1 MSQFD
6 DIDIFAGPERDMM
19 GVPITGSSRDRQLD
33 ALEGMARQRYIDP
46 VENRAKDMV
55 KMQVAEALSNVPGIK
70 GEAIS
75 SIIAL
80 ADSQNPDDKLMFNQI
95 VSRLDLPVDVRR
107 MGDDYAVSKR
117 FEDVLGDNS
126 SVGVSAYLPDEGDD
140 QYSLSAEKRFPNF
153 LGGEARVGG
162 NISTGGDPE
171 IRASFMRRFAGGGD
185 VDIFD
190 DPNRDPYYEELGLSF
205 DNERGQYFE
214 VIEHPEYGFMRSYV
228 SPRDQA
234 STPELSGARTLND
247 QLVRGQASR
256 DRATNDFES
265 MITAQAKILAD
276 SYSYKDLQDRRYELE
291 RKRARQSGI
300 SLEPTPMSEEELAVR
315 EAAQISMRNKFA
327 DSKGGGGVGDLE
339 MESFKSYANGGD
351 VDIFEDQD
359 IPADMYRRDG
369 SIKSAEG
376 YLGPVTNKN
385 DGKTM
390 TELSIGVQIDG
401 REVEIPAMVPT
412 LNDAEIEMLRN
423 IRVGIDPIPR
433 SIQQKAVE
441 HARPFLEAGE
451 SPFFK
456 GYANGG
462 DVDLYDADIF
472 ESPLDRLTQPV
483 RGDLGPMQQ
492 IVAEEEGLRGKA
504 KRLLAGAMGDD
515 RQAYRRAG
523 KLLGAADL
531 TPVLGDVAAVADVSD
546 AYRAGDPV
554 GLGLA
559 ALGFIP
565 GIGGTL
571 SKAGKGLRGAPS
583 ISSEG
588 IPQPPKISKKEAVPL
603 LKQQFIEEQP
613 PTGSFDEAT
622 GKPVTEK
629 LNRDRANAYERS
641 IVKGPPAVFRRE
653 LFRLGSKV
661 ERQPL
666 AERKIINPEVLK
678 DYVGVPVV
686 GDMSARIK
694 NPTSQPYPEDAG
706 ILSVRGVPLSR
717 RVIPEGGFQFT
728 TDSEGAE
735 KGWSSMEG
743 IATKKQGNII
753 LAAEQTGKDPIGIFS
768 AMGAESMDFTS
779 PTLEMMIAQIPAI
792 RIPKADLSAFDKVI
806 REGTK
811 TVKPR
816 PQWVGLDS
824 PDVFNQILGEGGFD
838 RGGAGALRIDLLAEM
853 KKDRWKKLGFPIY
866 DDAYETMKAQEFDEA
881 VKNSTGLS
889 MYRADPNRGV
899 FDEPYHKSYNKTFP
913 AMKDQEYLG
922 GLIEGTPPE
931 IMFPDTF
938 KDLSQRINRAGE
950 PFTYGQQT
958 GSLVMNPKLYE
969 EYDDEKIQGIIDYL
983 NEYAGTDYAEGG
995 AVNVD
1000 DIDIFG
1006 ER

>member
-1 MSQFD
+1 MDKEEVDTDKINMARGGAVNLD
-6 DIDIFAGPERDMM
+6 DI
-19 GVPITGSSRDRQLD
+19 
-33 ALEGMARQRYIDP
+33 
-46 VENRAKDMV
+46 
-55 KMQVAEALSNVPGIK
+55 
-70 GEAIS
+70 
-75 SIIAL
+75 
-80 ADSQNPDDKLMFNQI
+80 
-95 VSRLDLPVDVRR
+95 
-107 MGDDYAVSKR
+107 
-117 FEDVLGDNS
+117 
-126 SVGVSAYLPDEGDD
+126 
-140 QYSLSAEKRFPNF
+140 
-153 LGGEARVGG
+153 
-162 NISTGGDPE
+162 
-171 IRASFMRRFAGGGD
+171 
-185 VDIFD
+185 
-190 DPNRDPYYEELGLSF
+190 
-205 DNERGQYFE
+205 
-214 VIEHPEYGFMRSYV
+214 
-228 SPRDQA
+228 
-234 STPELSGARTLND
+234 
-247 QLVRGQASR
+247 
-256 DRATNDFES
+256 
-265 MITAQAKILAD
+265 
-276 SYSYKDLQDRRYELE
+276 
-291 RKRARQSGI
+291 
-300 SLEPTPMSEEELAVR
+300 
-315 EAAQISMRNKFA
+315 
-327 DSKGGGGVGDLE
+327 
-339 MESFKSYANGGD
+339 
-351 VDIFEDQD
+351 
-359 IPADMYRRDG
+359 
-369 SIKSAEG
+369 
-376 YLGPVTNKN
+376 
-385 DGKTM
+385 
-390 TELSIGVQIDG
+390 
-401 REVEIPAMVPT
+401 
-412 LNDAEIEMLRN
+412 
-423 IRVGIDPIPR
+423 
-433 SIQQKAVE
+433 
-441 HARPFLEAGE
+441 
-451 SPFFK
+451 
-456 GYANGG
+456 
-462 DVDLYDADIF
+462 DIF

-559 ALGFIP
+559 ALGFKP

-571 SKAGKGLRGAPS
+571 SKVGKGLRGAPS

-613 PTGSFDEAT
+613 PIGSFDEAT

-728 TDSEGAE
+728 ADSEGAE

-753 LAAEQTGKDPIGIFS
+753 LAAEKTGKDPIGIFS

-792 RIPKADLSAFDKVI
+792 RIPKADLAAFDKVI

-922 GLIEGTPPE
+922 GLVQGVPPE

>member
-171 IRASFMRRFAGGGD
+171 IRASFMRRFA
-185 VDIFD
+185 
-190 DPNRDPYYEELGLSF
+190 
-205 DNERGQYFE
+205 
-214 VIEHPEYGFMRSYV
+214 
-228 SPRDQA
+228 
-234 STPELSGARTLND
+234 
-247 QLVRGQASR
+247 
-256 DRATNDFES
+256 
-265 MITAQAKILAD
+265 
-276 SYSYKDLQDRRYELE
+276 
-291 RKRARQSGI
+291 
-300 SLEPTPMSEEELAVR
+300 
-315 EAAQISMRNKFA
+315 
-327 DSKGGGGVGDLE
+327 
-339 MESFKSYANGGD
+339 NGGD

-412 LNDAEIEMLRN
+412 LSESEVEMLRN

>member
-1 MSQFD
+1 MAQFD

-55 KMQVAEALSNVPGIK
+55 KMQVAEALSSVPGVDGGTI
-70 GEAIS
+70 G

-171 IRASFMRRFAGGGD
+171 IRASFMRRFANGGD

-214 VIEHPEYGFMRSYV
+214 VIEHPEHGFMRSYV
-228 SPRDQA
+228 SPRDQ
-234 STPELSGARTLND
+234 SPVPELSDARIDSDMQGLAALDPRGHKRKAELFSRLSTGAVSD
-247 QLVRGQASR
+247 QE
-256 DRATNDFES
+256 FE
-265 MITAQAKILAD
+265 
-276 SYSYKDLQDRRYELE
+276 
-291 RKRARQSGI
+291 
-300 SLEPTPMSEEELAVR
+300 
-315 EAAQISMRNKFA
+315 NFA
-327 DSKGGGGVGDLE
+327 
-339 MESFKSYANGGD
+339 
-351 VDIFEDQD
+351 
-359 IPADMYRRDG
+359 PDMYRRDG
-369 SIKSAEG
+369 SIKSDQG

-412 LNDAEIEMLRN
+412 LSESEIEMLRN

-462 DVDLYDADIF
+462 DVDLYDVDIF

-613 PTGSFDEAT
+613 PIGSFDEAT

-728 TDSEGAE
+728 ADSEGAE

-753 LAAEQTGKDPIGIFS
+753 LAAEKTGKDPIGIFS

-792 RIPKADLSAFDKVI
+792 RIPKADLAAFDKVI

-899 FDEPYHKSYNKTFP
+899 FDEPYHKSYNKAFP

-922 GLIEGTPPE
+922 GLVQGVPPE

-938 KDLSQRINRAGE
+938 KDLSQQMTNPKSGGKPR
-950 PFTYGQQT
+950 PFKYSEKT

>member
-185 VDIFD
+185 VNIFD
-190 DPNRDPYYEELGLSF
+190 E
-205 DNERGQYFE
+205 
-214 VIEHPEYGFMRSYV
+214 
-228 SPRDQA
+228 
-234 STPELSGARTLND
+234 
-247 QLVRGQASR
+247 
-256 DRATNDFES
+256 
-265 MITAQAKILAD
+265 
-276 SYSYKDLQDRRYELE
+276 
-291 RKRARQSGI
+291 
-300 SLEPTPMSEEELAVR
+300 
-315 EAAQISMRNKFA
+315 
-327 DSKGGGGVGDLE
+327 
-339 MESFKSYANGGD
+339 
-351 VDIFEDQD
+351 QD

-523 KLLGAADL
+523 KLLGAADR

-613 PTGSFDEAT
+613 PIGSFDEAT

-753 LAAEQTGKDPIGIFS
+753 LAAEQTGKDPIGIVS
-768 AMGAESMDFTS
+768 AMGSDSMDFTN
-779 PTLEMMIAQIPAI
+779 PTL
-792 RIPKADLSAFDKVI
+792 
-806 REGTK
+806 
-811 TVKPR
+811 
-816 PQWVGLDS
+816 
-824 PDVFNQILGEGGFD
+824 
-838 RGGAGALRIDLLAEM
+838 
-853 KKDRWKKLGFPIY
+853 
-866 DDAYETMKAQEFDEA
+866 
-881 VKNSTGLS
+881 
-889 MYRADPNRGV
+889 
-899 FDEPYHKSYNKTFP
+899 
-913 AMKDQEYLG
+913 
-922 GLIEGTPPE
+922 
-931 IMFPDTF
+931 
-938 KDLSQRINRAGE
+938 
-950 PFTYGQQT
+950 
-958 GSLVMNPKLYE
+958 
-969 EYDDEKIQGIIDYL
+969 
-983 NEYAGTDYAEGG
+983 
-995 AVNVD
+995 
-1000 DIDIFG
+1000 
-1006 ER
+1006 

>member
-6 DIDIFAGPERDMM
+6 DIDVFAGPERDMM
-19 GVPITGSSRDRQLD
+19 GVPITGSNRDRQLD
-33 ALEGMARQRYIDP
+33 ALEGMVRQRYIDP

-55 KMQVAEALSNVPGIK
+55 KMQVAEALSSVPGIK

-126 SVGVSAYLPDEGDD
+126 SVGVSAFLPDEGDN

-171 IRASFMRRFAGGGD
+171 IRASFMRRFAG
-185 VDIFD
+185 
-190 DPNRDPYYEELGLSF
+190 
-205 DNERGQYFE
+205 
-214 VIEHPEYGFMRSYV
+214 
-228 SPRDQA
+228 
-234 STPELSGARTLND
+234 
-247 QLVRGQASR
+247 
-256 DRATNDFES
+256 
-265 MITAQAKILAD
+265 
-276 SYSYKDLQDRRYELE
+276 
-291 RKRARQSGI
+291 
-300 SLEPTPMSEEELAVR
+300 
-315 EAAQISMRNKFA
+315 
-327 DSKGGGGVGDLE
+327 
-339 MESFKSYANGGD
+339 GGD

-412 LNDAEIEMLRN
+412 LSESEIEMLRN

-441 HARPFLEAGE
+441 HARPLLEAGE

-462 DVDLYDADIF
+462 DVDIF
-472 ESPLDRLTQPV
+472 ESPLDRLTQPI

-531 TPVLGDVAAVADVSD
+531 TPVLGDAAAVADVSD

-571 SKAGKGLRGAPS
+571 SKVGKGLRGAPS

-613 PTGSFDEAT
+613 PIGSFDEAT

-717 RVIPEGGFQFT
+717 RVVPEGGFQFT
-728 TDSEGAE
+728 ADSEGAE

-753 LAAEQTGKDPIGIFS
+753 LAAEKTGKDPIGIFS

-792 RIPKADLSAFDKVI
+792 RIPKADLAAFDKVI

-824 PDVFNQILGEGGFD
+824 PDVFDQILGEGGFD
-838 RGGAGALRIDLLAEM
+838 RGGAGALRIDILAEM
-853 KKDRWKKLGFPIY
+853 KKDKWKKLGFPIY
-866 DDAYETMKAQEFDEA
+866 DDAYQTMKAQEFDEA

-922 GLIEGTPPE
+922 GLVQGVPPE

>member
-1 MSQFD
+1 MAQFD

-33 ALEGMARQRYIDP
+33 ALEGMVRQRYIDP
-46 VENRAKDMV
+46 VEDRAKDMI
-55 KMQVAEALSNVPGIK
+55 KMQVAEALSSVPGIK

-126 SVGVSAYLPDEGDD
+126 SVGVSAFLPDEGDN

-185 VDIFD
+185 VDIF
-190 DPNRDPYYEELGLSF
+190 E
-205 DNERGQYFE
+205 Q
-214 VIEHPEYGFMRSYV
+214 
-228 SPRDQA
+228 
-234 STPELSGARTLND
+234 
-247 QLVRGQASR
+247 
-256 DRATNDFES
+256 
-265 MITAQAKILAD
+265 
-276 SYSYKDLQDRRYELE
+276 
-291 RKRARQSGI
+291 
-300 SLEPTPMSEEELAVR
+300 
-315 EAAQISMRNKFA
+315 
-327 DSKGGGGVGDLE
+327 
-339 MESFKSYANGGD
+339 
-351 VDIFEDQD
+351 QD

-412 LNDAEIEMLRN
+412 LSESEIEMLRN

-441 HARPFLEAGE
+441 HARPLLEAGE

-462 DVDLYDADIF
+462 DVDIF
-472 ESPLDRLTQPV
+472 ESPLDRLTQPI

-571 SKAGKGLRGAPS
+571 SKVGKGLRGAPS

-613 PTGSFDEAT
+613 PIGSFDEAT

-717 RVIPEGGFQFT
+717 RVVPEGGFQFT
-728 TDSEGAE
+728 ADSEGAE

-753 LAAEQTGKDPIGIFS
+753 LAAEKTGKDPIGIFS

-792 RIPKADLSAFDKVI
+792 RIPKADLAAFDKVI

-824 PDVFNQILGEGGFD
+824 PDVFDQILGEGGFD
-838 RGGAGALRIDLLAEM
+838 RGGAGALRIDILAEM
-853 KKDRWKKLGFPIY
+853 KKDKWKKLGFPIY
-866 DDAYETMKAQEFDEA
+866 DDAYQTMKAQEFDEA

-922 GLIEGTPPE
+922 GLVQGVPPE

>member
-171 IRASFMRRFAGGGD
+171 IRASFMRRF
-185 VDIFD
+185 
-190 DPNRDPYYEELGLSF
+190 
-205 DNERGQYFE
+205 
-214 VIEHPEYGFMRSYV
+214 
-228 SPRDQA
+228 
-234 STPELSGARTLND
+234 
-247 QLVRGQASR
+247 
-256 DRATNDFES
+256 
-265 MITAQAKILAD
+265 
-276 SYSYKDLQDRRYELE
+276 
-291 RKRARQSGI
+291 
-300 SLEPTPMSEEELAVR
+300 
-315 EAAQISMRNKFA
+315 
-327 DSKGGGGVGDLE
+327 
-339 MESFKSYANGGD
+339 ANGGD

-666 AERKIINPEVLK
+666 AERKIIHPEVLK

-899 FDEPYHKSYNKTFP
+899 FDEPYHKSYNKAFP

-922 GLIEGTPPE
+922 GLVQGVPPE

>member
-1 MSQFD
+1 MSQFN

-33 ALEGMARQRYIDP
+33 ALEGMARQRYVDP
-46 VENRAKDMV
+46 AENSAKNMF
-55 KMQVAEALSNVPGIK
+55 KMQVAEALSSVPGIK

-140 QYSLSAEKRFPNF
+140 EYSLSAEKRFPNF

-171 IRASFMRRFAGGGD
+171 IRASFMRRFA
-185 VDIFD
+185 
-190 DPNRDPYYEELGLSF
+190 
-205 DNERGQYFE
+205 
-214 VIEHPEYGFMRSYV
+214 
-228 SPRDQA
+228 
-234 STPELSGARTLND
+234 
-247 QLVRGQASR
+247 
-256 DRATNDFES
+256 
-265 MITAQAKILAD
+265 
-276 SYSYKDLQDRRYELE
+276 
-291 RKRARQSGI
+291 
-300 SLEPTPMSEEELAVR
+300 
-315 EAAQISMRNKFA
+315 
-327 DSKGGGGVGDLE
+327 
-339 MESFKSYANGGD
+339 
-351 VDIFEDQD
+351 
-359 IPADMYRRDG
+359 
-369 SIKSAEG
+369 
-376 YLGPVTNKN
+376 
-385 DGKTM
+385 
-390 TELSIGVQIDG
+390 
-401 REVEIPAMVPT
+401 
-412 LNDAEIEMLRN
+412 
-423 IRVGIDPIPR
+423 
-433 SIQQKAVE
+433 
-441 HARPFLEAGE
+441 
-451 SPFFK
+451 
-456 GYANGG
+456 NGG

-472 ESPLDRLTQPV
+472 ESPLDRLAQPV

-546 AYRAGDPV
+546 AYRAGDPF

-613 PTGSFDEAT
+613 PIGSFDEAT

-728 TDSEGAE
+728 ADSEGAE

-753 LAAEQTGKDPIGIFS
+753 LAAEKTGKDPIGIFS

-792 RIPKADLSAFDKVI
+792 RIPKADLAAFDKVI

-866 DDAYETMKAQEFDEA
+866 DDAYQTMKAQEFDEA

-899 FDEPYHKSYNKTFP
+899 FDEPYHKSYNKAFP

-922 GLIEGTPPE
+922 GLVQGVPPE

-938 KDLSQRINRAGE
+938 KDLSQQITNPKGGGKPR
-950 PFTYGQQT
+950 PFKYSEKT

>member
-1 MSQFD
+1 
-6 DIDIFAGPERDMM
+6 
-19 GVPITGSSRDRQLD
+19 
-33 ALEGMARQRYIDP
+33 
-46 VENRAKDMV
+46 MV
-55 KMQVAEALSNVPGIK
+55 KMPVAEALSTVAGVAGGTI
-70 GEAIS
+70 GS
-75 SIIAL
+75 FIAL

-185 VDIFD
+185 V
-190 DPNRDPYYEELGLSF
+190 
-205 DNERGQYFE
+205 
-214 VIEHPEYGFMRSYV
+214 
-228 SPRDQA
+228 
-234 STPELSGARTLND
+234 
-247 QLVRGQASR
+247 
-256 DRATNDFES
+256 
-265 MITAQAKILAD
+265 
-276 SYSYKDLQDRRYELE
+276 
-291 RKRARQSGI
+291 
-300 SLEPTPMSEEELAVR
+300 
-315 EAAQISMRNKFA
+315 
-327 DSKGGGGVGDLE
+327 
-339 MESFKSYANGGD
+339 
-351 VDIFEDQD
+351 
-359 IPADMYRRDG
+359 
-369 SIKSAEG
+369 
-376 YLGPVTNKN
+376 
-385 DGKTM
+385 
-390 TELSIGVQIDG
+390 
-401 REVEIPAMVPT
+401 
-412 LNDAEIEMLRN
+412 
-423 IRVGIDPIPR
+423 
-433 SIQQKAVE
+433 
-441 HARPFLEAGE
+441 
-451 SPFFK
+451 
-456 GYANGG
+456 
-462 DVDLYDADIF
+462 DIF

-613 PTGSFDEAT
+613 PIGSFDEAT

-728 TDSEGAE
+728 ADSEGAE

-753 LAAEQTGKDPIGIFS
+753 LAAEKTGKDPIGIFS

-792 RIPKADLSAFDKVI
+792 RIPKADLAAFDKVI

-866 DDAYETMKAQEFDEA
+866 DDAYQTMKAQEFDEA

-899 FDEPYHKSYNKTFP
+899 FDEPYHKSYNKAFP

-922 GLIEGTPPE
+922 GLVQGVPPE

>member
-1 MSQFD
+1 MAQFD

-55 KMQVAEALSNVPGIK
+55 KMQVAEALSSVPGVD
-70 GEAIS
+70 GGTIS

-171 IRASFMRRFAGGGD
+171 IRASFMRRF
-185 VDIFD
+185 
-190 DPNRDPYYEELGLSF
+190 
-205 DNERGQYFE
+205 
-214 VIEHPEYGFMRSYV
+214 
-228 SPRDQA
+228 
-234 STPELSGARTLND
+234 
-247 QLVRGQASR
+247 
-256 DRATNDFES
+256 
-265 MITAQAKILAD
+265 
-276 SYSYKDLQDRRYELE
+276 
-291 RKRARQSGI
+291 
-300 SLEPTPMSEEELAVR
+300 
-315 EAAQISMRNKFA
+315 
-327 DSKGGGGVGDLE
+327 
-339 MESFKSYANGGD
+339 
-351 VDIFEDQD
+351 
-359 IPADMYRRDG
+359 
-369 SIKSAEG
+369 
-376 YLGPVTNKN
+376 
-385 DGKTM
+385 
-390 TELSIGVQIDG
+390 
-401 REVEIPAMVPT
+401 
-412 LNDAEIEMLRN
+412 
-423 IRVGIDPIPR
+423 
-433 SIQQKAVE
+433 
-441 HARPFLEAGE
+441 
-451 SPFFK
+451 
-456 GYANGG
+456 ANGG

-571 SKAGKGLRGAPS
+571 SKVGKGLRGAPS

-613 PTGSFDEAT
+613 PIGSFDEAT

-728 TDSEGAE
+728 ADSEGAE

-753 LAAEQTGKDPIGIFS
+753 LAAEKTGKDPIGIFS

-792 RIPKADLSAFDKVI
+792 RIPKADLAAFDKVI

-922 GLIEGTPPE
+922 GLVQGVPPE

>member
-1 MSQFD
+1 MSQFN

-55 KMQVAEALSNVPGIK
+55 KMQVAEALSSVPGVDGGTI
-70 GEAIS
+70 G

-185 VDIFD
+185 V
-190 DPNRDPYYEELGLSF
+190 
-205 DNERGQYFE
+205 
-214 VIEHPEYGFMRSYV
+214 
-228 SPRDQA
+228 
-234 STPELSGARTLND
+234 
-247 QLVRGQASR
+247 
-256 DRATNDFES
+256 
-265 MITAQAKILAD
+265 
-276 SYSYKDLQDRRYELE
+276 
-291 RKRARQSGI
+291 
-300 SLEPTPMSEEELAVR
+300 
-315 EAAQISMRNKFA
+315 
-327 DSKGGGGVGDLE
+327 
-339 MESFKSYANGGD
+339 
-351 VDIFEDQD
+351 
-359 IPADMYRRDG
+359 
-369 SIKSAEG
+369 
-376 YLGPVTNKN
+376 
-385 DGKTM
+385 
-390 TELSIGVQIDG
+390 
-401 REVEIPAMVPT
+401 
-412 LNDAEIEMLRN
+412 
-423 IRVGIDPIPR
+423 
-433 SIQQKAVE
+433 
-441 HARPFLEAGE
+441 
-451 SPFFK
+451 
-456 GYANGG
+456 
-462 DVDLYDADIF
+462 DIF

-613 PTGSFDEAT
+613 PIGSFDEAT

-728 TDSEGAE
+728 ADSEGAE

-753 LAAEQTGKDPIGIFS
+753 LAAEKTGKDPIGIFS

-792 RIPKADLSAFDKVI
+792 RIPKADLAAFDKVI

-866 DDAYETMKAQEFDEA
+866 DDAYQTMKAQEFDEA
-881 VKNSTGLS
+881 VKNSTRLS

-899 FDEPYHKSYNKTFP
+899 FDEPYHKSYNKAFP

-922 GLIEGTPPE
+922 GLVQGVPPE

-938 KDLSQRINRAGE
+938 KDLSQQITNPKGGGKPR
-950 PFTYGQQT
+950 PFKYSEKT

-969 EYDDEKIQGIIDYL
+969 EYDDEKIPGIIDYL

>member
-1 MSQFD
+1 
-6 DIDIFAGPERDMM
+6 MM

-171 IRASFMRRFAGGGD
+171 IRASFMRRF
-185 VDIFD
+185 
-190 DPNRDPYYEELGLSF
+190 
-205 DNERGQYFE
+205 
-214 VIEHPEYGFMRSYV
+214 
-228 SPRDQA
+228 
-234 STPELSGARTLND
+234 
-247 QLVRGQASR
+247 
-256 DRATNDFES
+256 
-265 MITAQAKILAD
+265 
-276 SYSYKDLQDRRYELE
+276 
-291 RKRARQSGI
+291 
-300 SLEPTPMSEEELAVR
+300 
-315 EAAQISMRNKFA
+315 
-327 DSKGGGGVGDLE
+327 
-339 MESFKSYANGGD
+339 ANGGD

-913 AMKDQEYLG
+913 AIKDQEYLG
-922 GLIEGTPPE
+922 GLVQGVPPE

>member
-1 MSQFD
+1 MAGMD
-6 DIDIFAGPERDMM
+6 D
-19 GVPITGSSRDRQLD
+19 V
-33 ALEGMARQRYIDP
+33 
-46 VENRAKDMV
+46 
-55 KMQVAEALSNVPGIK
+55 
-70 GEAIS
+70 
-75 SIIAL
+75 
-80 ADSQNPDDKLMFNQI
+80 
-95 VSRLDLPVDVRR
+95 
-107 MGDDYAVSKR
+107 
-117 FEDVLGDNS
+117 
-126 SVGVSAYLPDEGDD
+126 
-140 QYSLSAEKRFPNF
+140 
-153 LGGEARVGG
+153 
-162 NISTGGDPE
+162 
-171 IRASFMRRFAGGGD
+171 
-185 VDIFD
+185 
-190 DPNRDPYYEELGLSF
+190 
-205 DNERGQYFE
+205 
-214 VIEHPEYGFMRSYV
+214 
-228 SPRDQA
+228 
-234 STPELSGARTLND
+234 
-247 QLVRGQASR
+247 
-256 DRATNDFES
+256 
-265 MITAQAKILAD
+265 
-276 SYSYKDLQDRRYELE
+276 
-291 RKRARQSGI
+291 
-300 SLEPTPMSEEELAVR
+300 
-315 EAAQISMRNKFA
+315 
-327 DSKGGGGVGDLE
+327 
-339 MESFKSYANGGD
+339 
-351 VDIFEDQD
+351 
-359 IPADMYRRDG
+359 
-369 SIKSAEG
+369 
-376 YLGPVTNKN
+376 
-385 DGKTM
+385 
-390 TELSIGVQIDG
+390 
-401 REVEIPAMVPT
+401 
-412 LNDAEIEMLRN
+412 
-423 IRVGIDPIPR
+423 
-433 SIQQKAVE
+433 
-441 HARPFLEAGE
+441 
-451 SPFFK
+451 
-456 GYANGG
+456 
-462 DVDLYDADIF
+462 DIF
-472 ESPLDRLTQPV
+472 ESPLDRLAQPI
-483 RGDLGPMQQ
+483 RSDLGPMQQ
-492 IVAEEEGLRGKA
+492 IIAEEEGLRSKA

-571 SKAGKGLRGAPS
+571 SKVGKGLRGAPS

-588 IPQPPKISKKEAVPL
+588 IPQPPKINKKEAVPL

-613 PTGSFDEAT
+613 PVGSLDEAT

-728 TDSEGAE
+728 ADSEGAE

-753 LAAEQTGKDPIGIFS
+753 LAADKTGKDPLGIFS

-792 RIPKADLSAFDKVI
+792 RIPKADLAAFDKVI

-824 PDVFNQILGEGGFD
+824 PDVFDQILGEGGFD
-838 RGGAGALRIDLLAEM
+838 RGGAGALRIDILAEM
-853 KKDRWKKLGFPIY
+853 KKDKWKKLGFPIY
-866 DDAYETMKAQEFDEA
+866 DDAYETIKAQEFDEA

-913 AMKDQEYLG
+913 AIKDQEYLG
-922 GLIEGTPPE
+922 GLVQGVPPE

-938 KDLSQRINRAGE
+938 KDLSQRINKAGE

-983 NEYAGTDYAEGG
+983 NEYAGTNYAEGG
-995 AVNVD
+995 AVDLD